1 MSESGAGA
9 AGPAGHEC
17 DGNVRVQGRSGAQA
31 EQYSALQPEEP
42 RAAARCQTIAKLLG

>member
-9 AGPAGHEC
+9 AGPAGHGC